1 MCPMRIRASVAGLLF
16 MAGSLVTVP
25 LLTVPLQ
32 AQTPAPARSC
42 ESLAALQLPHL
53 TVVSATTVPPGGAAA
68 NGSPGVPPLD
78 VPAHC
83 EVRGISRPSSD
94 SEVGFEVWLPLS
106 GWNGKYRQN
115 GNGGFAGSINRASL
129 ADPVRRGY
137 VAAATDDGHDA
148 TKTPQGTFAVGHPE
162 KVIDFGYRAVHDTA
176 EQAKAIA
183 AAFYGTR
190 PSRSYFVGCSD
201 GGREALMEAQ
211 RFPED
216 FDGIIAGA
224 PANDWSHLFTSFVW
238 NELALT
244 KDDAHRI
251 PPAKLPAIQKAVV
264 AACDAADGVK
274 DNLVSNPL
282 ACRVDPAVL
291 ACRAGDNS
299 ECLTPAQVETLKA
312 LYAGPKNPRTGE
324 QIFPGLVPSG
334 VEALTA
340 NWQLWIWGAAPG
352 RSAQSGFGSSYY
364 RDVVFERPTWD
375 IRSMDFDRDVRS
387 SDVKAGPVFDA
398 TNPDLRSFRA
408 HGGKLLQYHGW
419 GDSAIVASSSIAY
432 YEAVRSFM
440 SAAPD
445 PRSTSKEVDDFYR
458 LFMVPGMSHCS
469 GGVGPVRFGNDA
481 NPPAA
486 SIGDPERDMFTTL
499 ERWVERGVAPA
510 RLIGSGPTP
519 LDAAKTMT
527 RPLCPYPQQAQ
538 YKGSGDTDDAAN
550 FVCELPKK

>member
-1 MCPMRIRASVAGLLF
+1 MRIRRSVSGPLLIAGLV
-16 MAGSLVTVP
+16 VTSP
-25 LLTVPLQ
+25 LH
-32 AQTPAPARSC
+32 AQTTAATRSC
-42 ESLAALQLPHL
+42 ETLATLQLPYATIVSSR
-53 TVVSATTVPPGGAAA
+53 TVAAGPA
-68 NGSPGVPPLD
+68 ASNAAQGTASVE

-83 EVRGISRPSSD
+83 EVRGISRPSLD
-94 SEVGFEVWLPLS
+94 SEITFEVWLPLT

-115 GNGGFAGSINRASL
+115 GNGGFAGIINRAGL
-129 ADPVRRGY
+129 VDPLRRGY
-137 VAAATDDGHDA
+137 VVAATDNGHDA

-176 EQAKAIA
+176 QQAKAIA
-183 AAFYGTR
+183 TAFYGTP

-251 PPAKLPAIQKAVV
+251 PTAKLPVIQKAVV
-264 AACDAADGVK
+264 AACDASDGLT
-274 DNLVSNPL
+274 DGLVSNPL

-291 ACRAGDNS
+291 ACKAVDS
-299 ECLTPAQVETLKA
+299 SDCLTAPQVETLKA

-324 QIFPGLVPSG
+324 QIYPGLVTSG
-334 VEALTA
+334 VEALPA
-340 NWQLWIWGAAPG
+340 NWPLWIWGAAPG

-364 RDVVFERPTWD
+364 RDVVFERATWE
-375 IRSMDFDRDVRS
+375 IRSMDFDRDVRT
-387 SDVKAGPVFDA
+387 SDSKAGPLLDA

-408 HGGKLLQYHGW
+408 KGGRLLQYHGW
-419 GDSAIVASSSIAY
+419 GDAAISARSSIDY

-440 SAAPD
+440 SQAPD
-445 PRSTSKEVDDFYR
+445 PRSTSKSVEDFYR
-458 LFMVPGMSHCS
+458 LFMVPGMAHCG

-481 NPPAA
+481 NSTTP
-486 SIGDPERDMFTTL
+486 SSSDPERDMFAAL
-499 ERWVERGVAPA
+499 ERWVERGVAPD
-510 RLIGSGPTP
+510 RLIGSGPAS
-519 LDAAKTMT
+519 LDPAMTMT
-527 RPLCPYPQQAQ
+527 RPLCPYPQQAL
-538 YKGSGDTDDAAN
+538 YRGAGDTNDAAN
-550 FVCELPKK
+550 FVCALPAK

>member
-1 MCPMRIRASVAGLLF
+1 MRIRRSVSGPLLIAGLV
-16 MAGSLVTVP
+16 VTSP
-25 LLTVPLQ
+25 LH
-32 AQTPAPARSC
+32 AQTTAATRSC
-42 ESLAALQLPHL
+42 ETLATLQLPYATIVSSR
-53 TVVSATTVPPGGAAA
+53 TVAAGPAASNAAPGTA
-68 NGSPGVPPLD
+68 SVE

-83 EVRGISRPSSD
+83 EVRGISRPSLD
-94 SEVGFEVWLPLS
+94 SEITFEVWLPLT

-115 GNGGFAGSINRASL
+115 GNGGFAGIINRAGL
-129 ADPVRRGY
+129 VDPLRRGY
-137 VAAATDDGHDA
+137 VVAATDNGHDA

-176 EQAKAIA
+176 QQAKAIA
-183 AAFYGTR
+183 TAFYGTP

-251 PPAKLPAIQKAVV
+251 PTAKLPVIQKAVV
-264 AACDAADGVK
+264 AACDASDGLT
-274 DNLVSNPL
+274 DGLVSNPL

-291 ACRAGDNS
+291 ACKAVDS
-299 ECLTPAQVETLKA
+299 SDCLTAPQVETLKA

-324 QIFPGLVPSG
+324 QIYPGLVTSG
-334 VEALTA
+334 VEALPA
-340 NWQLWIWGAAPG
+340 NWPLWIWGAAPG

-364 RDVVFERPTWD
+364 RDVVFERATWE
-375 IRSMDFDRDVRS
+375 IRSMDFDRDVRT
-387 SDVKAGPVFDA
+387 SDSKAGPLLDA

-408 HGGKLLQYHGW
+408 KGGRLLQYHGW
-419 GDSAIVASSSIAY
+419 GDAAISARSSIDY

-440 SAAPD
+440 SQAPD
-445 PRSTSKEVDDFYR
+445 PRSTSKSVEDFYR
-458 LFMVPGMSHCS
+458 LFMIPGMAHCG

-481 NPPAA
+481 NSTTP
-486 SIGDPERDMFTTL
+486 SSSDPERDMFAAL
-499 ERWVERGVAPA
+499 ERWVERGVAPD
-510 RLIGSGPTP
+510 RLIGSGPAS
-519 LDAAKTMT
+519 LDPAMTMT
-527 RPLCPYPQQAQ
+527 RPLCPYPQQAL
-538 YKGSGDTDDAAN
+538 YRGAGDTNDAAN
-550 FVCELPKK
+550 FVCALPAK

>member
-1 MCPMRIRASVAGLLF
+1 MRIRASVAGFLL
-16 MAGSLVTVP
+16 MAGTV
-25 LLTVPLQ
+25 VSSPLQ
-32 AQTPAPARSC
+32 AQTPAAGRSC

-53 TVVSATTVPPGGAAA
+53 TIGTAKTVSPGAVAANAAPGAA
-68 NGSPGVPPLD
+68 PLD

-83 EVRGISRPSSD
+83 EVRGVSRPSLD
-94 SEVGFEVWLPLS
+94 SEIGIEVWLPLT

-115 GNGGFAGSINRASL
+115 GNGGFAGTINRASL

-190 PSRSYFVGCSD
+190 PSRSYFVGCSN

-224 PANDWSHLFTSFVW
+224 PANDWSRLFTSFVW
-238 NELALT
+238 NERALT
-244 KDDAHRI
+244 RDDAHRI
-251 PPAKLPAIQKAVV
+251 PVEKLPAIQKTVL
-264 AACDAADGVK
+264 AACDASDGLK
-274 DNLVSNPL
+274 DGLVSNPL
-282 ACRVDPAVL
+282 ACRIDLSVL
-291 ACRAGDNS
+291 TCKAGDS
-299 ECLTPAQVETLKA
+299 ADCLTSPQLETLQA
-312 LYAGPKNPRTGE
+312 LSSGPTNPRTGE

-334 VEALTA
+334 VEAAPA

-352 RSAQSGFGSSYY
+352 RSAQSGFGVSYF
-364 RDVVFERPTWD
+364 RDLVFERPTWD
-375 IRSMDFDRDVRS
+375 VRSMDFDRDVRS
-387 SDVKAGPVFDA
+387 SDVKVGPVVDA

-408 HGGKLLQYHGW
+408 RGGKLLQYHGW

-440 SAAPD
+440 SVAPD
-445 PRSTSKEVDDFYR
+445 PRSSSKEVDDFYR

-469 GGVGPVRFGNDA
+469 GGVGAVRFGNEA

-486 SIGDPERDMFTTL
+486 SIADPERDMFTAL

-538 YKGSGDTDDAAN
+538 YKGSGATDDAAN
-550 FVCELPKK
+550 FVCAVPAK